1 MIDQI
6 IKKVLTGIFLIATI
20 PIVYSKY
27 IKKKSQ
33 EQSGWLNF

>member
-6 IKKVLTGIFLIATI
+6 IKKVLIGIFLIETI

-27 IKKKSQ
+27 IKKKAKNSR
-33 EQSGWLNF
+33 GG